1 MRMQRLLR
9 LVPCMALIALLLASP
24 ALTAL
29 AQGGEQAVN
38 CNGLNDADCQII
50 TDATTALQGLH
61 AFSVP
66 EWGVDLTVDDGQ
78 ETTQIHMAGSGAL
91 VLPPS
96 LIALASDL
104 PPMTSYA
111 DLAPLIAFAERLD
124 AATLV
129 TMLQEMGA
137 YLVLDEMMLP
147 GTFETL
153 GYRNEIIFK
162 DMGLYMHA
170 PSPTGADAWFG
181 EKLTLTPDDLSEM
194 ETGLAEMLTQLQSEE
209 TAQIL
214 AQLSELAGPA
224 QRLETLMN
232 AHISS
237 TRGPDAVF
245 NGQTMH
251 TFTTAFD
258 LEGFLADPDLPPALL
273 SLLKN
278 PALAVLELEMEEL
291 ETLNESQIQFALMTV
306 GLLIANSSFTMEQW
320 VGADDSYVHR
330 VGLDI
335 TLDLNLELLG
345 EEAEAQSAA
354 IDGSAYL
361 MLDDIN
367 TATLDGITVPT
378 VYYPLDDNEDFLI
391 GTPDMIKGQIVL
403 GQMVSGTLSSSDNG
417 GNIATSGSHIYSL
430 ELNAGDSVE
439 IALVSEDYPY
449 LSVYGPDGF
458 LVTEFDTYYE
468 QTATFTAEK
477 SGLHLFVV
485 YAYWDMDYE
494 MTVSTPQP

>member
-9 LVPCMALIALLLASP
+9 LVPCMALIALLVASP

-38 CNGLNDADCQII
+38 CNGLSDADCQVIVE
-50 TDATTALQGLH
+50 ATAAMQGLH

-66 EWGVDLTVDDGQ
+66 EWGMSLAVDDGQ
-78 ETTQIHMAGSGAL
+78 ETIQIRLAGSGAL
-91 VLPPS
+91 VLPQS
-96 LIALASDL
+96 LVALASDL
-104 PPMTSYA
+104 PPMTGFT
-111 DLAPLIAFAERLD
+111 DLAPLVAFVEQLD

-137 YLVLDEMMLP
+137 YLVLDEMVLP
-147 GTFETL
+147 GPVQTL

-170 PSPTGADAWFG
+170 PSPTGSDAWFG
-181 EKLTLTPDDLSEM
+181 EKLTLTPDDLSEL
-194 ETGLAEMLTQLQSEE
+194 ETSLAELLTELQSEE
-209 TAQIL
+209 TAQML
-214 AQLSELAGPA
+214 AQLSELSGPA
-224 QRLETLMN
+224 QRLNTLLG

-251 TFTTAFD
+251 TFTTSFD

-273 SLLKN
+273 SLLQN
-278 PALAVLELEMEEL
+278 PTLAALELELGEL
-291 ETLNESQIQFALMTV
+291 ETLNETQIQFVLMTA
-306 GLLIANSSFTMEQW
+306 GLLIADSSITMEQW
-320 VGADDSYVHR
+320 IGAEDSYVHR
-330 VGLDI
+330 VGLGI
-335 TLDLNLELLG
+335 ALDLNLELLG
-345 EEAEAQSAA
+345 EEAETQSAA
-354 IDGSAYL
+354 IDGSAFL
-361 MLDDIN
+361 TLDDIN
-367 TATLDGITVPT
+367 STTLDGISVPT
-378 VYYPLDDNEDFLI
+378 VYYPLDNTEDFLI

-403 GQMVSGTLSSSDNG
+403 GQMVSGTLSG
-417 GNIATSGSHIYSL
+417 ATEARDIYSL
-430 ELNAGDSVE
+430 NLNAGDSVE

-449 LSVYGPDGF
+449 LSVYGPEGF

-494 MTVSTPQP
+494 MTVSAPQP

>member
-9 LVPCMALIALLLASP
+9 LVPCLALIALLVASP

-38 CNGLNDADCQII
+38 CNGLSDADCQVIVE
-50 TDATTALQGLH
+50 ATAAMQGLH
-61 AFSVP
+61 AFSIP
-66 EWGVDLTVDDGQ
+66 EWSVNLTVDDGQ
-78 ETTQIHMAGSGAL
+78 ETIQIRLAGSGAL
-91 VLPPS
+91 VLPQS
-96 LIALASDL
+96 LVALASDL
-104 PPMTSYA
+104 PPMTGFT
-111 DLAPLIAFAERLD
+111 DLAPLVAFVEQLD

-137 YLVLDEMMLP
+137 YLVLDEMVLP
-147 GTFETL
+147 GPVQTL
-153 GYRNEIIFK
+153 GYRIEIIFK

-170 PSPTGADAWFG
+170 PSPTGSNAWFG
-181 EKLTLTPDDLSEM
+181 EKLTLTPDDLSEL
-194 ETGLAEMLTQLQSEE
+194 ETGLAELLTELQSEE
-209 TAQIL
+209 TAQML
-214 AQLSELAGPA
+214 AQLSELSGPV
-224 QRLETLMN
+224 QRLYTLLG

-251 TFTTAFD
+251 TFTTSFD
-258 LEGFLADPDLPPALL
+258 LKGFLADPDLPPALL
-273 SLLKN
+273 SLLQN
-278 PALAVLELEMEEL
+278 PALAALELELGEL
-291 ETLNESQIQFALMTV
+291 ETLNETQIQFVLMTA
-306 GLLIANSSFTMEQW
+306 GLLIANSSITMEQW
-320 VGADDSYVHR
+320 IGVEDSYVHR

-335 TLDLNLELLG
+335 ALDLNLELLG
-345 EEAEAQSAA
+345 EEAETQSTA
-354 IDGSAYL
+354 IDGSAL
-361 MLDDIN
+361 LTLDDIN
-367 TATLDGITVPT
+367 TATLDGISVPA
-378 VYYPLDDNEDFLI
+378 VYYPLDDTEDFLI

-403 GQMVSGTLSSSDNG
+403 GQMVSGTLSG
-417 GNIATSGSHIYSL
+417 ATEARDIYGLS
-430 ELNAGDSVE
+430 LNAGDSVE

-449 LSVYGPDGF
+449 LSVYGPEGF

-494 MTVSTPQP
+494 MTVSAPQP